1 MIKHIFYSVLF
12 LCGIAATAQETTNY
26 LQPPKEI
33 VDLIDVPLAPAIR
46 LANESEDILF
56 YYRDRYQSID
66 YLSQPEM
73 RLGGLRINPATNLG
87 SRTRFYNHLELGS
100 LMNINSTQVTVLPS
114 NQQQA
119 HFFVTLED
127 NSIHFI

>member
-56 YYRDRYQSID
+56 YYRFRYQYID
-66 YLSQPEM
+66 HLSQSEI
-73 RLGGLRINPATNLG
+73 RLCVLHINPASNIG
-87 SRTRFYNHLELGS
+87 FHSMFYNILE
-100 LMNINSTQVTVLPS
+100 MC
-114 NQQQA
+114 
-119 HFFVTLED
+119 FFMYKMR
-127 NSIHFI
+127 